1 MSNFGWSF
9 FFAITCII
17 GGFHLYLFELAF
29 STRFYNVTSDDPVLG
44 RGFISHSPKI
54 SCQFAT
60 KIRMIRLTF
69 MFTWTKNKI
78 PFCPPLRPD
87 FSKFSFCIFFIF
99 RNHIKNH
106 TTFLQVLATAAE
118 NCWNYEAR
126 HETSIRSVNMVLSC
140 IILILVANLQGI
152 FG

>member
-1 MSNFGWSF
+1 MRPIFIGYVVFKS
-9 FFAITCII
+9 CINSSVSKEI
-17 GGFHLYLFELAF
+17 GDEEP
-29 STRFYNVTSDDPVLG
+29 NVTSDDSVLG
-44 RGFISHSPKI
+44 HGFISHLPKI

-87 FSKFSFCIFFIF
+87 FSKFSFCIFLIYG
-99 RNHIKNH
+99 NHIKNH
-106 TTFLQVLATAAE
+106 TTFLQVLAIAAE

-126 HETSIRSVNMVLSC
+126 HETSIRSVNMILCC
-140 IILILVANLQGI
+140 IILILVANWQGI